1 MMMMNN
7 VWKTF
12 HFSCFFLL
20 LLSALSVCEAT
31 AEGSPLKGV
40 FSSGIKGINYKALIS
55 RNANA
60 NTSANNNHKPVHG
73 NVDTPALT
81 DDPHPTSAKQA
92 SASTSISSLPPPEP
106 ESLQL
111 RPRVVSL
118 NIMVAGL
125 SGLGKTT
132 TCSALLDSWL
142 HPRSQSD
149 SARHRSKSTSTKVV
163 DASRLFERFDPDAN
177 TILRVRIIDTPGFG
191 NQVNHRNSVQPI
203 SDYIASCRQR
213 KYKREMSSRNYNYNY
228 RDRDRLQDYVDP
240 TEDELVHVCLYFLS
254 PGRFL
259 EIDRHFMKKVQKQ
272 VTIVP
277 IIAKADTLTDEEIAV
292 YRAELREILER
303 ERIHVYDFD
312 GVNVN
317 VNGRGHV
324 HVHDDVN
331 VNSSSMHR
339 KYLNSFHRGRKP
351 GETLTIISRDGN
363 YPWGKSRAFDPCHSD
378 LTLIRN
384 VLLSEHTE
392 RFLQVASGHYA
403 RYRARRIAKRNLG
416 DVVKYAVLLGL
427 IVAQCTGFNF
437 LDLVEDGREG
447 VWWGKDGVILGGSKG
462 IWQWGKGTG
471 GNFVRKLS
479 SILPSA
485 SVTSRRR
492 AAAAA
497 AAATSEVAT
506 MLVDSVADAVP
517 TDSGSS
523 LATSSEGVWN
533 AFQRLFTL

>member
-1 MMMMNN
+1 
-7 VWKTF
+7 
-12 HFSCFFLL
+12 
-20 LLSALSVCEAT
+20 
-31 AEGSPLKGV
+31 
-40 FSSGIKGINYKALIS
+40 
-55 RNANA
+55 
-60 NTSANNNHKPVHG
+60 
-73 NVDTPALT
+73 
-81 DDPHPTSAKQA
+81 
-92 SASTSISSLPPPEP
+92 
-106 ESLQL
+106 
-111 RPRVVSL
+111 
-118 NIMVAGL
+118 
-125 SGLGKTT
+125 
-132 TCSALLDSWL
+132 
-142 HPRSQSD
+142 
-149 SARHRSKSTSTKVV
+149 
-163 DASRLFERFDPDAN
+163 
-177 TILRVRIIDTPGFG
+177 
-191 NQVNHRNSVQPI
+191 
-203 SDYIASCRQR
+203 
-213 KYKREMSSRNYNYNY
+213 MSSRNY
-228 RDRDRLQDYVDP
+228 RSQDYVEK
-240 TEDELVHVCLYFLS
+240 EDELVHVCLYFLS

-312 GVNVN
+312 GVN
-317 VNGRGHV
+317 GR
-324 HVHDDVN
+324 VHDN

-339 KYLNSFHRGRKP
+339 NYLMMANTNSNSSNQNSFHRGRKP

-363 YPWGKSRAFDPCHSD
+363 YPWGKSRAFDPGHSD
-378 LTLIRN
+378 LTLIRD
-384 VLLSEHTE
+384 VLLSKHTE
-392 RFLQVASGHYA
+392 RFLQVALGHYA

-416 DVVKYAVLLGL
+416 DVVKYAMLLGL

-447 VWWGKDGVILGGSKG
+447 VWWGKDGVILGGSKR

-485 SVTSRRR
+485 SVTTRGR
-492 AAAAA
+492 A

-506 MLVDSVADAVP
+506 MLVDSVADTVP

-533 AFQRLFTL
+533 AFQRLFTLRFSQS